1 MASDH
6 FSGSSK
12 LRDGSPG
19 GGDLLLRGGGEGVR
33 ADPPRRPGVTVAQ
46 HLDLL
51 AGAHGPLGGQVL
63 RGDVAAV
70 RVELGEPPGIDD
82 LVGGLE
88 PRVGEALQLRH
99 PAVQRHLAALEGRR
113 HLAAGLGALGAPAGR
128 LALGRL
134 AAAHPGPR
142 RVRTRGRAEVMQLQ
156 PGPAADGTAAPGSLA
171 SGGFAATG
179 PAGASG
185 FLVASSLAA
194 GLATTGPVAA
204 VLARAC
210 HAQST
215 SSTVTRWRTAWIM
228 PRDSGRSA
236 LMTTSP
242 IRFSPSER
250 SEARCWAVPPIRDLV
265 WVIFNCAIEALP
277 VSCCPMCRRRRRPRG
292 RAASPR
298 APRPRSAGLAG
309 PRSPPGG

>member
-33 ADPPRRPGVTVAQ
+33 ADPPRRPGLTVAQ

-51 AGAHGPLGGQVL
+51 AGAHGPFGGQVL

-70 RVELGEPPGIDD
+70 RVELGEPPGVDD

-88 PRVGEALQLRH
+88 PGVGEALQLRH

-113 HLAAGLGALGAPAGR
+113 HLATSLGALGAPAGR

-142 RVRTRGRAEVMQLQ
+142 RARARGRAEVMQLQ
-156 PGPAADGTAAPGSLA
+156 PGPAADRAAAPGPLA
-171 SGGFAATG
+171 SGGRV
-179 PAGASG
+179 AG
-185 FLVASSLAA
+185 SLAA

-228 PRDSGRSA
+228 PRNSGRSA
-236 LMTTSP
+236 LITTSP

-250 SEARCWAVPPIRDLV
+250 SEARCRAVPPIRDLV
-265 WVIFNCAIEALP
+265 WVIFNCAIAALP
-277 VSCCPMCRRRRRPRG
+277 VSCCPMCRPRPRPRE

>member
-6 FSGSSK
+6 FGGSSE

-19 GGDLLLRGGGEGVR
+19 SGDLLLRGGGERVR
-33 ADPPRRPGVTVAQ
+33 ADPPRRPGLTVAQ
-46 HLDLL
+46 HLDQL
-51 AGAHGPLGGQVL
+51 AGAHRALGGQAVG
-63 RGDVAAV
+63 GDVAAV
-70 RVELGEPPGIDD
+70 GEELGQPPGVDD

-88 PRVGEALQLRH
+88 LRVGKALQLRH

-113 HLAAGLGALGAPAGR
+113 HPAAGPGALGAPARG
-128 LALGRL
+128 LALAPL
-134 AAAHPGPR
+134 AAADPGPR
-142 RVRTRGRAEVMQLQ
+142 LARTRGRAEVMELQ
-156 PGPAADGTAAPGSLA
+156 AP
-171 SGGFAATG
+171 
-179 PAGASG
+179 
-185 FLVASSLAA
+185 V
-194 GLATTGPVAA
+194 TTGTTGTPATVA

-228 PRDSGRSA
+228 PRNSGRSS
-236 LMTTSP
+236 LTTTSP

-265 WVIFNCAIEALP
+265 WVTFNCAIEALP
-277 VSCCPMCRRRRRPRG
+277 VSCCPLPLRRRRRE

-298 APRPRSAGLAG
+298 APRPRSAARAG